1 MGLLAGVPGRAPRRC
16 VWAALVVAMAVN
28 RVSAFAEAG
37 TPASGPGVSRALAV
51 ERAARVAEVRYE
63 LEFAVQPHASVMHGR
78 EVLRFS
84 LTGDAGDLPLD
95 FRDGKI
101 LSVELNGEALAPLI
115 QDGDVLLP
123 RGRLRG
129 GQNEVSVEFES
140 RVAQSGAAI
149 TRYEDKDDGS
159 EYLYSLFVPM
169 DASMAFPCFDQPDL
183 KARFTL
189 SVSGPAEWVVLSNT
203 AAAGVA
209 RNGETSVTRFAE
221 TKPIST
227 YLFAFAAGPW
237 VSVHDTPGQPH
248 VYVRRSQVERARPE
262 VPHVQE
268 TTTRGMRWLEA
279 YFQQPFPFP
288 KYDIVLIP
296 GFPFG
301 GMEHAGVTFLRED
314 GVLFRSAPTASDRFQ
329 RDILTLHELT
339 HQWFGDLVTMRW
351 FDDLWLKEGF
361 AQYMA
366 YRARDA
372 LQPDANAWK
381 HFYEE
386 IKPQAYGIDE
396 TEGTTPI
403 FQQIPNLKDAK
414 SAYGAIVYQKA
425 PSILK
430 QLDFWLGAESFRD
443 GLRLYLKQ
451 HAYGNAQWS
460 DLIDALHA
468 TSGQDVRAWAD
479 AWVLRRGMPEVDVSW
494 NCDAG
499 GRLAAL
505 TLHQH
510 DVLPDSYVWP
520 ISNEVL
526 LGYATDGR
534 EPIPLRV
541 SWDTAEKTVME
552 AAGKP
557 CPAYVFAN
565 SGDFAYGRFLLD
577 EKSEGAVRHRLLAGE
592 SSVNDRDPLLRSML
606 WGALWDN
613 VHVAKSPPRGFVELV
628 LANLPHE
635 QDEMLARI
643 QGGHAVTA
651 LDRYLSTATRR
662 QYAPRLEEIAIDRM
676 LHAETAGLRI
686 VSFRTLT
693 SVAQTPIGL
702 GALKQLLDKQRSV
715 PGVELRQLDRWNM
728 VGRLISQS
736 DPNAQEYFAKEEH
749 SDHSGD
755 GQKYAWAVRAGAAD
769 GRVKEEYF
777 AAYRV
782 APTDPAAKP
791 EDWLTQSLRPFNSWN
806 QIALTEPF
814 LERALDQLP
823 EIKRDRKIFF
833 LGAWLGAF
841 IDGQT
846 GEDAEAVVNRWLA
859 QSEHDADLRL
869 KVLEHVDELR
879 RAVLIRRTYPE

>member
-1 MGLLAGVPGRAPRRC
+1 MGLLLGVRRRAPKRW
-16 VWAALVVAMAVN
+16 VWATVAMAMAVN
-28 RVSAFAEAG
+28 AASMVAEAG
-37 TPASGPGVSRALAV
+37 AQTHGPGVSRALAA
-51 ERAARVAEVRYE
+51 ERATRVGELRYE
-63 LEFAVQPHASVMHGR
+63 LEFTVRPHAPIMLGR
-78 EVLRFS
+78 EVLKFS
-84 LTGDAGDLPLD
+84 LTGGARDLLLD
-95 FRDGKI
+95 FRDGRI
-101 LSVELNGEALAPLI
+101 LSARLNGQAIAPLI
-115 QDGDVLLP
+115 REGHLILP
-123 RGRLRG
+123 REGLREA
-129 GQNEVSVEFES
+129 QNSVVVEFEA

-149 TRYEDKDDGS
+149 TRYEDKNDGS

-169 DASMAFPCFDQPDL
+169 DASMAFPCFDQPDM

-189 SVSGPAEWVVLSNT
+189 GVSSPAGWVVLSNT
-203 AAAGVA
+203 APASTT
-209 RNGETSVTRFAE
+209 RNRALRLTRFAE

-268 TTTRGMRWLEA
+268 TTTRGMEWLKS

-288 KYDIVLIP
+288 KYDIVLVP

-366 YRARDA
+366 YRALHA
-372 LQPDANAWK
+372 LQPDADAWK

-430 QLDFWLGAESFRD
+430 QLDFWLGADSFRD

-468 TSGQDVRAWAD
+468 TSGKDVRAWAD
-479 AWVLRRGMPEVDVSW
+479 AWVLRRGMPEVGVSW
-494 NCDAG
+494 SCDAH
-499 GRLAAL
+499 GRLAKL
-505 TLHQH
+505 TLRQR
-510 DVLPDSYVWP
+510 DVLPDGYVWP
-520 ISNEVL
+520 ISNEIL
-526 LGYATDGR
+526 LGYPGAV
-534 EPIPLRV
+534 EQLIPLRA
-541 SWDTAEKTVME
+541 SWNTPEMTVTG

-557 CPAYVFAN
+557 CPAFVFAN
-565 SGDFAYGRFLLD
+565 SGDYAYGRFLLD
-577 EKSEGAVRHRLLAGE
+577 EESEGAVRRRVLAGE
-592 SSVNDRDPLLRSML
+592 LRGEGSDPLLRSML

-613 VHVAKSPPRGFVELV
+613 VHVAKSSPRSYVELV

-635 QDEMLARI
+635 QDETLARI
-643 QGGHAVTA
+643 QGGHAITA
-651 LDRYLSTATRR
+651 LERYLSTAGRS
-662 QYAPRLEEIAIDRM
+662 QFAPRLEEIATDRM
-676 LHAETAGLRI
+676 LHAESAGLRI

-693 SVAQTPIGL
+693 AVAQTPAGL
-702 GALKQLLDKQRSV
+702 ATLKQILDGQQSI
-715 PGVELRQLDRWNM
+715 PSVELRPLDRWNM

-736 DPNAQEYFAKEEH
+736 DPNAQEYFAGEQQR
-749 SDHSGD
+749 DNSGD
-755 GQKYAWAVRAGAAD
+755 GQKYAWAVQAGAPEAAA
-769 GRVKEEYF
+769 KERYF
-777 AAYRV
+777 AAYRT
-782 APTDPAAKP
+782 APTAPAAKP

-806 QIALTEPF
+806 QATLTEPY
-814 LERALDQLP
+814 LGQALDLLP

-841 IDGQT
+841 IGGQT
-846 GEDAEAVVNRWLA
+846 SADAEAVVNRWLA
-859 QSEHDADLRL
+859 QPEIDPDVRL
-869 KVLEHVDELR
+869 KVLEHADEIGR
-879 RAVLIRRTYPE
+879 TVLIRRTYPD